1 MPITVVEKPEDREF
15 TVSEEQSSANT
26 GVKKFLVTGTDEE
39 SEAAS
44 ALHDQAP
51 EQVGDGYK
59 QTSRVEWLSPG
70 RWLGYVNYGPKAPTP
85 VGEFAFSFDTT
96 GGTQH
101 VTQSIQTVG
110 RYAPPGKTAPDFK
123 GAVGVTADSVEGV
136 DVVTPAFNFT
146 LRVKLPIESWNP
158 TYVTNMR
165 ALTGKVNSTGFYVRI
180 HGATYTFPAGELLFL
195 GGSGDESTASEF
207 IELTLRFAANPNRT
221 GITIGDI
228 SGIDKKGHEYLWVR
242 YEDAEDAS
250 AKMIVKRPAAV
261 CVEKVYDEGDF
272 GLLGITIPPP

>member
-1 MPITVVEKPEDREF
+1 MSITVVEKPEDREF
-15 TVSEEQSSANT
+15 TVSEEQASANT

-39 SEAAS
+39 SEAAA

-70 RWLGYVNYGPKAPTP
+70 RWLGYVNYGPKAPTL

-101 VTQSIQTVG
+101 VTQSIATVG

-123 GAVGVTADSVEGV
+123 GAIGVTSDSVEGV

-146 LRVKLPIESWNP
+146 LRVKLPIENWNP
-158 TYVTNMR
+158 TYVANMR
-165 ALTGKVNSTGFYVRI
+165 ALVTKYGPAPRAFLVVPLVGAFFIDFANAIIITFFVNWMR
-180 HGATYTFPAGELLFL
+180 
-195 GGSGDESTASEF
+195 
-207 IELTLRFAANPNRT
+207 
-221 GITIGDI
+221 
-228 SGIDKKGHEYLWVR
+228 
-242 YEDAEDAS
+242 
-250 AKMIVKRPAAV
+250 
-261 CVEKVYDEGDF
+261 
-272 GLLGITIPPP
+272 

>member
-15 TVSEEQSSANT
+15 TVSEEQSSCST

-39 SEAAS
+39 SEAAA

-70 RWLGYVNYGPKAPTP
+70 RWLGYVNYGPKAPNP
-85 VGEFAFSFDTT
+85 GGEVAFSF
-96 GGTQH
+96 Q
-101 VTQSIQTVG
+101 
-110 RYAPPGKTAPDFK
+110 
-123 GAVGVTADSVEGV
+123 
-136 DVVTPAFNFT
+136 
-146 LRVKLPIESWNP
+146 LRGKLPIASWNP
-158 TYVTNMR
+158 TYVANMR

-207 IELTLRFAANPNRT
+207 IELPLRFAANPNRT
-221 GITIGDI
+221 GIIIGDI
-228 SGIDKKGHEYLWVR
+228 SGIDKKGW
-242 YEDAEDAS
+242 
-250 AKMIVKRPAAV
+250 
-261 CVEKVYDEGDF
+261 
-272 GLLGITIPPP
+272 

>member
-15 TVSEEQSSANT
+15 TVGEEQSSANT
-26 GVKKFLVTGTDEE
+26 GVKKFLVTGTDED
-39 SEAAS
+39 SEAAA

-96 GGTQH
+96 GATQH

-123 GAVGVTADSVEGV
+123 GAVGVTADNVEGV
-136 DVVTPAFNFT
+136 DIVTPAFNFT
-146 LRVKLPIESWNP
+146 LRVKLPIASWNP
-158 TYVTNMR
+158 TYVANMR

-207 IELTLRFAANPNRT
+207 IELTLRFAASPNRT

-228 SGIDKKGHEYLWVR
+228 SGIDKKGWEYLWVR
-242 YEDAEDAS
+242 YEDVEDAG

-261 CVEKVYDEGDF
+261 CVEKVYEEGNF
-272 GLLGITIPPP
+272 GLLGISIPPP